1 MSVWFAAAVVSLLF
15 STFFGRAMWR
25 RSVNRRLR
33 AGARDVTH
41 GAMVTVVGT
50 ICETDQLVEAPLSG
64 KKGVLVVTTAELPE
78 LDADGRPLQLSR
90 TTTLPFSID
99 TANAGIVLVEATH
112 ADIALK
118 GTAPRPRNTD
128 REVAFVVAHGRG
140 ATVAPVATY
149 RELVLAPGMRIAV
162 HGAAL
167 VEDDVHAERGY
178 RDGVPVRTRI
188 VGSPDQ
194 RLAIGEPPR
203 P

>member
-1 MSVWFAAAVVSLLF
+1 MSVWLAAVVVSVLL
-15 STFFGRAMWR
+15 STFFGGAVWR

-33 AGARDVTH
+33 AGSREVTH
-41 GAMVTVVGT
+41 GAMVTVVGK

-78 LDADGRPLQLSR
+78 LDADNRPLQLSR
-90 TTTLPFSID
+90 TTTVPFSID

-118 GTAPRPRNTD
+118 GTAPKPRNAE
-128 REVAFVVAHGRG
+128 REAAFVVAQGRG
-140 ATVAPVATY
+140 ASVAPVAIY
-149 RELVLAPGMRIAV
+149 RELVLVPGMRIAV
-162 HGAAL
+162 YGAAL
-167 VEDDVHAERGY
+167 VEADVHAERGY

-194 RLAIGEPPR
+194 RLAIGEPPL